1 VSWLVAMGV
10 IAALVAL
17 HRVKTRGLVRVSVR
31 DGAVQQVTGRLPA
44 QARNDLADALRGS
57 GASGTIILLDVGR
70 DTGVVECPASLDPA
84 AAQRVRNVLGN
95 LPVARL
101 RGA

>member
-1 VSWLVAMGV
+1 MSWLVAMGV
-10 IAALVAL
+10 IVALVAL
-17 HRVKTRGLVRVSVR
+17 HRVKTRGLVRVWVR
-31 DGAVQQVTGRLPA
+31 GGVIQEVTGRLPA

-70 DTGVVECPASLDPA
+70 DTGVVECPKSFDPA